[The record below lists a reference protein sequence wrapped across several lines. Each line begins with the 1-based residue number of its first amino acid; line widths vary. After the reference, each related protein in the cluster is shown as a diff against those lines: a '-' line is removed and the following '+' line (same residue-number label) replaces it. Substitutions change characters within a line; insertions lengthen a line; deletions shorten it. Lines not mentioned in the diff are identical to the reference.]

1 MKIDLAK
8 TLRLSDV
15 SSLLFD
21 VGIIKRLKYVV
32 THVLENYTDFMKFQL
47 FIKYISMKLTL
58 RGVLCFSLLGEQL
71 IPITTTSEQTFFC
84 YNVENVR
91 RVWIL
96 FIHEIL
102 ILILIFSN
110 FPCNSVMGH
119 FYGLY
124 VYLKM
129 YNAIPL
135 RRLKRSYHMVIQ
147 IIFSCRT

>member
-47 FIKYISMKLTL
+47 FIKLISMKLTL

-71 IPITTTSEQTFFC
+71 IPITATSEKTFFC
-84 YNVENVR
+84 YNVE
-91 RVWIL
+91 
-96 FIHEIL
+96 
-102 ILILIFSN
+102 
-110 FPCNSVMGH
+110 
-119 FYGLY
+119 
-124 VYLKM
+124 
-129 YNAIPL
+129 
-135 RRLKRSYHMVIQ
+135 
-147 IIFSCRT
+147 T